1 MCFSPQIVGK
11 VSITSSVE
19 SYPHILGTAA
29 GQASSFGVSSGNID
43 EAGASESALGTVCT
57 AINSFPADGVADNA
71 ATKGQGD
78 YLTILNMQNG
88 AGAALTVSKLNTI
101 CGAVWNAIN
110 SEAAQATICSWTTPF
125 RVSVHF
131 DDGEITGR
139 TDDGTIY
146 DHIENRTPANGVA
159 GFGTQGFQ
167 LAYWQNTC

>member
-1 MCFSPQIVGK
+1 M
-11 VSITSSVE
+11 E
-19 SYPHILGTAA
+19 SYLDILGTAA
-29 GQASSFGVSSGNID
+29 GQASSFGLGSGNID
-43 EAGASESALGTVCT
+43 AAPASESALGTVCT